1 MKKNVLKLVLFA
13 LIFLAGAPLAMGQE
27 VQVIKFKELQSLRN
41 NPSDTLYVVNF
52 WATWCKPCIKE
63 LPHFEAAHAK
73 YKNQPV
79 KVILVSLDSKVDL
92 KTKVMP
98 FAQKRNLKAR
108 LFLLDEPD
116 ANSWIDQVEPKWSGA
131 IPATIF
137 FNNRRQV
144 YYFLEKELTEVELQ
158 TLIEKYKPINQIKP

>member
-1 MKKNVLKLVLFA
+1 MVLTWVLLFGS
-13 LIFLAGAPLAMGQE
+13 LAVKAQE
-27 VQVIKFKELQSLRN
+27 VKVIKFKELEALRN

-63 LPHFEAAHAK
+63 LPFFEAAQTK

-79 KVILVSLDSKVDL
+79 KVILVSMDSKVDL
-92 KTKVMP
+92 NTKVIP
-98 FAQKRNLKAR
+98 FVKKRNLKTK
-108 LFLLDEPD
+108 LYLLDEPD
-116 ANSWIDQVEPKWSGA
+116 ANSWIDKIEPKWSGA

-144 YYFLEKELTEVELQ
+144 YYFVEKELHEPELFD
-158 TLIEKYKPINQIKP
+158 LIEKFNAKK